1 MRKMKDSGI
10 EWIGE
15 IPEEWGIIK
24 NKYLLR
30 SMYSGGTPNVSN
42 SDFYSDEGI
51 PFVSISD
58 MSSADYVVETKKHLT
73 ADGVRDKNLVKLPV
87 GTILYSI
94 YATVGAISELRI
106 EATISQA
113 LLALNLNSKMNK
125 TYYKYSLKAMRDYI
139 YSSANGN
146 TQFNLNADKVWNFS
160 FVFPYAEEQTR
171 IADFLDDKCGKID
184 RYIETQRAVIE
195 KLKAYKQAVITE
207 AVTKGLDPTAPM
219 KDSGNREV
227 GFIPT
232 HWKLGKLLYFSNKIG
247 DGLHGTP
254 EYDDNG
260 DCYFINGNNL
270 GQNELVIKGDT
281 KSVSDKEWKKYYI
294 KLTDKTLLI
303 SLNGTIGN
311 VTPYHNEKVILG
323 KSAGYIILNDSVDI
337 SYIQYYLQSKT
348 TYNIFELSF
357 SGTTIKNLSLETLRN
372 LPICIMPIVEQKQ
385 IASYLKKV
393 CDNINSSIFRK
404 QRLIDKLTEYKKS
417 LIYEAVTGKQEVF

>member
-1 MRKMKDSGI
+1 MSKMRKMKDSGI

-15 IPEEWGIIK
+15 IPEEWNITRVKYAFIRK
-24 NKYLLR
+24 NDKAQQEKPVILSLAR
-30 SMYSGGTPNVSN
+30 
-42 SDFYSDEGI
+42 
-51 PFVSISD
+51 
-58 MSSADYVVETKKHLT
+58 
-73 ADGVRDKNLVKLPV
+73 DGVRIRDVSTNEGQVAESYYNYNPVAAGDLLLNPMDLYSGANCSLSEVNGVISPAYINLRNKSGYNSKFYDYYFKVLYWMMVLFSYGKGVSFDNRWTLNHETLMNLPV
-87 GTILYSI
+87 I
-94 YATVGAISELRI
+94 AP
-106 EATISQA
+106 
-113 LLALNLNSKMNK
+113 
-125 TYYKYSLKAMRDYI
+125 SLI
-139 YSSANGN
+139 VQS
-146 TQFNLNADKVWNFS
+146 
-160 FVFPYAEEQTR
+160 R
-171 IADFLDDKCGKID
+171 IADYLDDKCGKID
-184 RYIETQRAVIE
+184 RYIETQRKIIE

-207 AVTKGLDPTAPM
+207 SVTKGLDPTVPM